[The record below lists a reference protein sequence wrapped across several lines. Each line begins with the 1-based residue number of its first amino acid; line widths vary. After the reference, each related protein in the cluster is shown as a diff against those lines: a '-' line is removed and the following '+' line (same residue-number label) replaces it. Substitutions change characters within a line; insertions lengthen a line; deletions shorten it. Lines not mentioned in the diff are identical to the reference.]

1 MYPPERRA
9 RGVSLVIF
17 GAVFGAALGPAV
29 FTPLF
34 AGRELAADA
43 LVVPWLVGGL
53 FMLAGMGIVWRVRPD
68 PTVIA
73 ARLEATREAAAGRG
87 SGLTDPLT
95 VPSGIAAPAPAPGS
109 GAAASLGSGA
119 AAPPLTPGGA
129 APAAARLAVEAP
141 PRPGP
146 VPAGVPLAEPG
157 ATLAEIIRRPGALPA
172 LLAASTCYAVMVA
185 VMNLT
190 GHVLVGHGHAQ
201 HSVFPVISAHLVGM
215 FGLVLI
221 VGDLVDRLG
230 RGVAMRGGLLAIA
243 VSCAMLGVVDSVPAT
258 GVALFGLGLGW
269 SFAYVAATAELS
281 EVAGPSERG
290 RLLGFSDM
298 LAGMSGA
305 ALALAGG
312 YTLSTS
318 GVVALAVGS
327 ALLAFVPVLV
337 LATRRR
343 PVAVA

>member
-1 MYPPERRA
+1 
-9 RGVSLVIF
+9 
-17 GAVFGAALGPAV
+17 
-29 FTPLF
+29 
-34 AGRELAADA
+34 
-43 LVVPWLVGGL
+43 
-53 FMLAGMGIVWRVRPD
+53 
-68 PTVIA
+68 
-73 ARLEATREAAAGRG
+73 
-87 SGLTDPLT
+87 
-95 VPSGIAAPAPAPGS
+95 
-109 GAAASLGSGA
+109 
-119 AAPPLTPGGA
+119 
-129 APAAARLAVEAP
+129 
-141 PRPGP
+141 
-146 VPAGVPLAEPG
+146 
-157 ATLAEIIRRPGALPA
+157 
-172 LLAASTCYAVMVA
+172 MVA